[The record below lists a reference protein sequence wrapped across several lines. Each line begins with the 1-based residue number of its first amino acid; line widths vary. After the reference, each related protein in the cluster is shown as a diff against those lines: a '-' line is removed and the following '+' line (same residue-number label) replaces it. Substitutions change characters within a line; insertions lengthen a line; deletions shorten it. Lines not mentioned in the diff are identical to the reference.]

1 MSTDLHV
8 GIWLWIPKPLGE
20 KWWIPRELE
29 LQDFV
34 KLPLS
39 LLSSPFLFR
48 HGFLEVLAF
57 ISVFAP
63 ILSSCE
69 ISYICVFTLGL
80 KVFLNFFLLFI
91 FTSFFCVCV
100 LAEWGVGG
108 WKMSIC
114 RGQRS
119 TLVSSQPFFS
129 FFVCDRIPHWTCI
142 HISAS
147 MAGEWGPI
155 FSRVSLS
162 SITSAYR
169 CAQMLHG
176 VAGHMNPGTPASSPT
191 VLWTEPSL

>member
-63 ILSSCE
+63 ILSSCDRIFVCSRWAWRFSW
-69 ISYICVFTLGL
+69 ISSCCSYLGL
-80 KVFLNFFLLFI
+80 SFL
-91 FTSFFCVCV
+91 CV

>member
-1 MSTDLHV
+1 MWAYDY
-8 GIWLWIPKPLGE
+8 E
-20 KWWIPRELE
+20 
-29 LQDFV
+29 F
-34 KLPLS
+34 LS
-39 LLSSPFLFR
+39 LWGKSDGYPGSWSYRTLWNYP
-48 HGFLEVLAF
+48 
-57 ISVFAP
+57 SVFSPAHSFSDMGFWRCLLSFQYLLQFCHPVRFP
-63 ILSSCE
+63 IFVCSRWAWRFSWISSCC
-69 ISYICVFTLGL
+69 SYLHL
-80 KVFLNFFLLFI
+80 
-91 FTSFFCVCV
+91 SFVCV

-108 WKMSIC
+108 GRMSIC

-129 FFVCDRIPHWTCI
+129 FVVCDRIPHWTCI

-176 VAGHMNPGTPASSPT
+176 VAGHMNPGTPASSQT
-191 VLWTEPSL
+191 VLWTEPTL

>member
-1 MSTDLHV
+1 MDTQGAGATGLCETTPQSSLQPIPFQTWVSGGACFHFS
-8 GIWLWIPKPLGE
+8 ICSNSAILWDFLYLCVHAG
-20 KWWIPRELE
+20 LE
-29 LQDFV
+29 
-34 KLPLS
+34 
-39 LLSSPFLFR
+39 
-48 HGFLEVLAF
+48 GFLE
-57 ISVFAP
+57 
-63 ILSSCE
+63 
-69 ISYICVFTLGL
+69 
-80 KVFLNFFLLFI
+80 FLLAVHIYI
-91 FTSFFCVCV
+91 FLLCV

-108 WKMSIC
+108 GRMSIC

-176 VAGHMNPGTPASSPT
+176 VAGHMNPGTPASSQT